1 MERIVERVD
10 FSIPAQPRAL
20 RVCAYARVSTG
31 KDAMLHSLSAQV
43 SYYSKMIQS
52 HAGWQYCGVY
62 SDEAMTGTKNRRSGF
77 QQMLEECR
85 KGKIDLIIT
94 KSISRF
100 ARNTVTLLQT
110 VRELKSLGVDVFFE
124 EQHIH
129 TLSSDGELMM
139 TILASYAQ
147 EESLSASENQ
157 KWRVRKAFENG
168 ELMNLRF
175 LFGYDITPDG
185 IKVNENEA
193 AIVRETYVRG
203 AGIGCPHRV

>member
-10 FSIPAQPRAL
+10 FSIPAQPRVL

-52 HAGWQYCGVY
+52 HGGWQYCGVY

-94 KSISRF
+94 TLKRKTSIPLT
-100 ARNTVTLLQT
+100 AR
-110 VRELKSLGVDVFFE
+110 
-124 EQHIH
+124 
-129 TLSSDGELMM
+129 
-139 TILASYAQ
+139 
-147 EESLSASENQ
+147 EN
-157 KWRVRKAFENG
+157 
-168 ELMNLRF
+168 
-175 LFGYDITPDG
+175 
-185 IKVNENEA
+185 
-193 AIVRETYVRG
+193 
-203 AGIGCPHRV
+203 CS

>member
-10 FSIPAQPRAL
+10 SYIPAQPRAL
-20 RVCAYARVSTG
+20 RVCAYARVSSG

-43 SYYSKMIQS
+43 SYYSNLIQNHS
-52 HAGWQYCGVY
+52 GWLYCGVY
-62 SDEAMTGTKNRRSGF
+62 SDEAMTGTKSQRDDF
-77 QQMLEECR
+77 QRMIEDCR

-110 VRELKSLGVDVFFE
+110 VRELKSMGIDVYFE

-129 TLSSDGELMM
+129 TISADGELMM

-157 KWRVRKAFENG
+157 IPWFYTKVIA
-168 ELMNLRF
+168 
-175 LFGYDITPDG
+175 DI
-185 IKVNENEA
+185 KES
-193 AIVRETYVRG
+193 R
-203 AGIGCPHRV
+203 H